1 LKVKNVN
8 GSTVLYYMN
17 IVTTIIPIFAII
29 TLGWYVRIKGF
40 IQPEFLGPAN
50 RLVYYL
56 AIPAMIFHAIS
67 KGSLGTHF
75 DVTVILIT
83 LFSVLAVFA
92 AAWCVGL
99 ICRIRRGE
107 LGTFIQAS
115 FHGNLGYIG
124 LAVAY
129 YSLGN
134 DGFVR
139 AGIIAGFVMIL
150 QNFLAVVALQFNSDD
165 ASIPKNKQ
173 EVVLRILGN
182 PVILSALAGILFSA
196 TGLKLPLIISR
207 SLDILSGLAL
217 PMALIL
223 IGASLSFKLMQ
234 LRMYRILSSSFL
246 KLIILPGLGFI
257 LYRLFDIKMHDY
269 LPGLILLSSPTAT
282 LTYVMAKEM
291 NGDSDFAV
299 ASLSS
304 CTIMSAATF
313 SIWLNIAAG

>member
-1 LKVKNVN
+1 
-8 GSTVLYYMN
+8 MN
-17 IVTTIIPIFAII
+17 IATTIIPIFAII
-29 TLGWYVRIKGF
+29 ALGWFVRIKGF

-56 AIPAMIFHAIS
+56 AIPAMIFHEIS
-67 KGSLGTHF
+67 KGSLSTQF
-75 DVTVILIT
+75 DAAVILIT
-83 LFSVLAVFA
+83 LFSVLTVFA
-92 AAWCVGL
+92 VAWCVGL
-99 ICRIRRGE
+99 IWRIRSGE

-139 AGIIAGFVMIL
+139 ASIIAGFIMIL
-150 QNFLAVVALQFNSDD
+150 QNFLAVVALQFNSD
-165 ASIPKNKQ
+165 
-173 EVVLRILGN
+173 EVSTSNSKRNAVLKILGN

-196 TGLKLPLIISR
+196 TGLKLPLVISR
-207 SLDILSGLAL
+207 ILDILSGLAL

-223 IGASLSFKLMQ
+223 IGASLSFKLMR
-234 LRMYRILSSSFL
+234 LRLSRIFSSSIL
-246 KLIILPGLGFI
+246 KLILLPGLGFF
-257 LYRLFDIKMHDY
+257 LYRMFDIKLQDY
-269 LPGLILLSSPTAT
+269 LPGLILLASPTAT

-299 ASLSS
+299 AALSF
-304 CTIMSAATF
+304 CTLLSAVTF
-313 SIWLNIAAG
+313 SIWLHIAA

>member
-1 LKVKNVN
+1 
-8 GSTVLYYMN
+8 MN
-17 IVTTIIPIFAII
+17 IATTIIPIFAII
-29 TLGWYVRIKGF
+29 ALGWFVRIQGF

-56 AIPAMIFHAIS
+56 AIPAMIFHEIS
-67 KGSLGTHF
+67 KGSLSTQF
-75 DVTVILIT
+75 DAAVILIA
-83 LFSVLAVFA
+83 LFSVLTVFA
-92 AAWCVGL
+92 VAWCVGL
-99 ICRIRRGE
+99 IWRIRSGE

-139 AGIIAGFVMIL
+139 ASIIAGFIMIL
-150 QNFLAVVALQFNSDD
+150 QNFLAVVALQFNSD
-165 ASIPKNKQ
+165 
-173 EVVLRILGN
+173 EVSTSNSKRNAVLKILGN

-196 TGLKLPLIISR
+196 TGLKLPLVISR
-207 SLDILSGLAL
+207 ILDILSGLAL

-223 IGASLSFKLMQ
+223 IGASLSFKLMR
-234 LRMYRILSSSFL
+234 LRLSRIFSSSIL
-246 KLIILPGLGFI
+246 KLILLPGLGFF
-257 LYRLFDIKMHDY
+257 LYRMFDIKLQDY
-269 LPGLILLSSPTAT
+269 LPGLILLASPTAT

-299 ASLSS
+299 AALSF
-304 CTIMSAATF
+304 CTLLSAVTF
-313 SIWLNIAAG
+313 SIWLHIAA

>member
-1 LKVKNVN
+1 
-8 GSTVLYYMN
+8 MN
-17 IVTTIIPIFAII
+17 IATTIIPIFAII
-29 TLGWYVRIKGF
+29 ALGWFVRIKGF

-56 AIPAMIFHAIS
+56 AIPAMIFHEIS
-67 KGSLGTHF
+67 KGSLSTQF
-75 DVTVILIT
+75 DAAVILIT
-83 LFSVLAVFA
+83 LFSVLTVFA
-92 AAWCVGL
+92 VAWCVGL
-99 ICRIRRGE
+99 IWRIRSGE

-139 AGIIAGFVMIL
+139 ASIIAGFIMIL

-165 ASIPKNKQ
+165 ASTSNSKRNA
-173 EVVLRILGN
+173 VLKILGN
-182 PVILSALAGILFSA
+182 PVILSALAGILFSS
-196 TGLKLPLIISR
+196 TGLKLPLVISR
-207 SLDILSGLAL
+207 ILDILSGLAL

-223 IGASLSFKLMQ
+223 IGASLSFKLMR
-234 LRMYRILSSSFL
+234 LKLSRIFSSSIL
-246 KLIILPGLGFI
+246 KLILLPGLGFF
-257 LYRLFDIKMHDY
+257 LYRMLDIKLQDY

-291 NGDSDFAV
+291 NGDTDFAV
-299 ASLSS
+299 AALSF
-304 CTIMSAATF
+304 CTLLSAVTF
-313 SIWLNIAAG
+313 FIWLQIAA

>member
-1 LKVKNVN
+1 
-8 GSTVLYYMN
+8 MN
-17 IVTTIIPIFAII
+17 IATTIIPIFAII
-29 TLGWYVRIKGF
+29 ALGWFVRTKGF

-56 AIPAMIFHAIS
+56 AIPAMIFHEIS
-67 KGSLGTHF
+67 KGSLSTQF
-75 DVTVILIT
+75 DAAVILIT
-83 LFSVLAVFA
+83 LLSVLTVFA
-92 AAWCVGL
+92 VAWCVGL
-99 ICRIRRGE
+99 IWRIRRGE

-139 AGIIAGFVMIL
+139 ASIIAGFIMIL

-165 ASIPKNKQ
+165 ASTSNSKRNA
-173 EVVLRILGN
+173 VLKILGN
-182 PVILSALAGILFSA
+182 PVILSALAGILFSS
-196 TGLKLPLIISR
+196 TGLKLPLVISR
-207 SLDILSGLAL
+207 ILDILSGLAL

-223 IGASLSFKLMQ
+223 IGASLSFKLMR
-234 LRMYRILSSSFL
+234 LKLSRIFSSSIL
-246 KLIILPGLGFI
+246 KLILLPGLGFF
-257 LYRLFDIKMHDY
+257 LYRTFDIKLQDY
-269 LPGLILLSSPTAT
+269 LPGLILLASPTAT

-299 ASLSS
+299 AALSF
-304 CTIMSAATF
+304 CTLLSAVTF
-313 SIWLNIAAG
+313 SIWLHFAA